1 LNLTKNFI
9 AKKPD
14 LMSAQQHDHKPNLL
28 VSILQNKSPRCR
40 RGDMYQYKGAIRIKG
55 LMKMN
60 EHCPVCGQPLNM
72 EPGFYYG
79 TNMTS
84 YLLAILVSII
94 SFVLWILIIGVS
106 LQDSRFF
113 WWIGFNAVLL
123 LALQPP
129 IMRISRTVWLTF
141 FVKYTP
147 NWREGD
153 IKEQFSVNKDQANN
167 W

>member
-1 LNLTKNFI
+1 MC
-9 AKKPD
+9 D
-14 LMSAQQHDHKPNLL
+14 QSHDQKPNLL
-28 VSILQNKSPRCR
+28 VSILQNKCPRCR
-40 RGDMYQYKGAIRIKG
+40 RGDMYQYKGAFRIKG

-60 EHCPVCGQPLNM
+60 ERCPVCGQPLNM

-84 YLLAILVSII
+84 YILAILVSII
-94 SFVLWILIIGVS
+94 SFILWILLVGIS

>member
-1 LNLTKNFI
+1 
-9 AKKPD
+9 
-14 LMSAQQHDHKPNLL
+14 MSAQSHDHKPNLL
-28 VSILQNKSPRCR
+28 VSILQNKCPRCR
-40 RGDMYQYKGAIRIKG
+40 RGDMYQYKGAFRIKG

-60 EHCPVCGQPLNM
+60 ERCPVCGQPLNM

-84 YLLAILVSII
+84 YILAILVSII